1 LLQVKADRGQICKT
15 SRFLIAIAFVID
27 CNRVTMNI
35 FSCGCLIALG
45 LVAPCTMFGQNDSG
59 TKPCK
64 GAITPEAVVQA
75 QVDAYNSHD
84 VSGFASCYAEDAT
97 VRDLSGK
104 RPELHGREAIR
115 DRYQFLKLRPARF
128 GVEII
133 KRVVNGPIVV
143 DVERPHD
150 LPTGTPQPP
159 DNMVIY
165 EVRNGM
171 IVNVWFPPH

>member
-1 LLQVKADRGQICKT
+1 MN
-15 SRFLIAIAFVID
+15 F
-27 CNRVTMNI
+27 NRMTMKI
-35 FSCGCLIALG
+35 FPFACLIALG
-45 LVAPCTMFGQNDSG
+45 SVAPWTMFGQNDSG
-59 TKPCK
+59 TKSCK
-64 GAITPEAVVQA
+64 GADTPEAVVQA

-97 VRDLSGK
+97 IRDLSGK
-104 RPELHGREAIR
+104 RPELHGRDSIR
-115 DRYQFLKLRPARF
+115 DRYQFLKQRPAGF
-128 GVEII
+128 GVDII

-150 LPTGTPQPP
+150 LPAGTPQPP
-159 DNMVIY
+159 DSIAIY